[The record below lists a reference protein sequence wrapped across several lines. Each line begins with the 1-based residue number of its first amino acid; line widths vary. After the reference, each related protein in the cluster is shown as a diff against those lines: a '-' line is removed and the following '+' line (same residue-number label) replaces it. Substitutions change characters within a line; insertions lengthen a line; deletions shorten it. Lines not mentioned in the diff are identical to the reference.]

1 MVTTSNFAL
10 QVIKGATDGFTTVAI
25 WPCVMAM
32 TLGVVGKTR
41 FHKKHAGLNMMVQ
54 YVGTFLSVLV
64 FGSVAYAVF
73 PNLQNIFYQNV
84 VVAVLLFVI
93 TLLMPPE
100 IETVDHERARGRS
113 VRDLIQGS
121 SALKKTGDLLMEYE
135 SDDEDEGSKLMVK
148 DDENIPDPSAS
159 YTKKMTVREMYSDP
173 GRGRSLVFLS
183 ITIIT
188 ITYE

>member
-1 MVTTSNFAL
+1 
-10 QVIKGATDGFTTVAI
+10 
-25 WPCVMAM
+25 
-32 TLGVVGKTR
+32 
-41 FHKKHAGLNMMVQ
+41 MMVQ

-64 FGSVAYAVF
+64 FGSVAYAVY

-100 IETVDHERARGRS
+100 NETVDHERARGRS

-135 SDDEDEGSKLMVK
+135 RRKY
-148 DDENIPDPSAS
+148 P
-159 YTKKMTVREMYSDP
+159 
-173 GRGRSLVFLS
+173 
-183 ITIIT
+183 
-188 ITYE
+188 